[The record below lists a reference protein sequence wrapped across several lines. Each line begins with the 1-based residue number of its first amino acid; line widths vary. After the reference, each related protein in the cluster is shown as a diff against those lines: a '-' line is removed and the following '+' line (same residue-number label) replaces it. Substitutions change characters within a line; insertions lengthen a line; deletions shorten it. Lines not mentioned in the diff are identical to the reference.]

1 MNESRIEL
9 IEKLTGIQSS
19 KKSYYVELKKK
30 IAETETKN
38 TQLQIINQLAKS
50 INVEMSID
58 EILEN
63 VTGQLRQV
71 IAFDRFSFSVM
82 EGNRLVVASVIPKS
96 TVVIPI
102 GTELPRENSLF
113 WHLIDNKLGL
123 VARDLSSAQLTYYE
137 EEHMRSKGMATMVC
151 IPLLGKDKVLGILNL
166 ARKTEGTYGQPEL
179 TFLQQLADQLA
190 VCVEN
195 ARLYAEVIRGKAELI
210 QSAKLAAIGQMAA
223 GVAHELNS
231 PLTAIMG
238 NAQLL
243 LRKSPPESPEKP
255 LLEDINRCGARC
267 KKIIQNL
274 LTFSRQ
280 EQFPLEPLDLNQVVN
295 KVLPLVSFQIDH
307 SNIRMVTKLHPDL
320 PLITGNSQQIE
331 QVLVNFLLNARDAL
345 EGKLGKKALK
355 ITTGIFPENN
365 SGDSTPDLAPGPGR
379 VYLSVSDNGQG
390 IKESDLPNI
399 FNPFFT
405 TKDVGKGT
413 GLGLS
418 VSLGIAEAHNGTIK
432 VESACGKGS
441 TFTLLLPAST
451 GEDNCVGRGENH
463 D

>member
-63 VTGQLRQV
+63 VIGQLRQV
-71 IAFDRFSFSVM
+71 IAFDRLSFSVM

-96 TVVIPI
+96 SVVVPI
-102 GTELPRENSLF
+102 GTDLPRENSLF
-113 WHLIDNKLGL
+113 WQLIEDKSGL
-123 VARDLSSAQLTYYE
+123 VVRELTAAELTYYE
-137 EEHMRSKGMATMVC
+137 EEHMRSKGIATMVC
-151 IPLLGKDKVLGILNL
+151 IPLLVRDKVLGILNL
-166 ARKTEGTYGQPEL
+166 GRKTKGTYGKPEL
-179 TFLQQLADQLA
+179 TFLQQLADQMA

-195 ARLYAEVIRGKAELI
+195 ARLYAEVIRSKAELI

-243 LRKSPPESPEKP
+243 LRKAPADSPERP
-255 LLEDINRCGARC
+255 LLEDINRCGTRC

-280 EQFPLEPLDLNQVVN
+280 EQFPFEPVNLNQVVE
-295 KVLPLVSFQIDH
+295 KVLPLVSFQIDR
-307 SNIRMVTKLHPDL
+307 SNIRMSTKLHPNL

-331 QVLVNFLLNARDAL
+331 QVLVNLLLNAKDAL
-345 EGKLGKKALK
+345 EGKPAKKIIN
-355 ITTGIFPENN
+355 ITTGILPEKN
-365 SGDSTPDLAPGPGR
+365 PPGPTPASNTNWI
-379 VYLSVSDNGQG
+379 YLSVSDNGQG
-390 IKESDLPNI
+390 IEEADLPNI

-432 VESACGKGS
+432 VESNRSKGS
-441 TFTLLLPAST
+441 TFTLLLPASPT
-451 GEDNCVGRGENH
+451 PRKEGA
-463 D
+463 